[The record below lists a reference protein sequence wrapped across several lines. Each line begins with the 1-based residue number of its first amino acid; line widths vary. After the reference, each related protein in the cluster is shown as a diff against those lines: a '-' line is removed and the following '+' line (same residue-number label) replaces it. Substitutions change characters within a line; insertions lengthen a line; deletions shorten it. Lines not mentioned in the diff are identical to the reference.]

1 MSFQFVSFCFQRCFA
16 TFWTPKTKQG
26 TPCFRGSAMHIRS
39 AGGLILLM
47 FWTMNIQWK
56 CHEGNTTIDVTAAVL
71 FPRFRP
77 YFTILASH
85 SSLFEPRRS
94 SVHLSLNKCNERKNI
109 GLHWQPMGMYAIG
122 IMCFLLFFSKH
133 VDITY
138 DKNTFPTLG
147 TGRLPREK
155 SSLVC
160 SECRTPWDSY
170 AHTSY
175 RLPYNCIYTH
185 LIYNVVF

>member
-1 MSFQFVSFCFQRCFA
+1 MKSKKHVKRVWRRRLLLYMSFQFVSFCFQRCFA

-56 CHEGNTTIDVTAAVL
+56 CHEGNTTIDVTAAFL

-85 SSLFEPRRS
+85 SSLFKPRWS
-94 SVHLSLNKCNERKNI
+94 AVHSLNKCNGRKNT
-109 GLHWQPMGMYAIG
+109 GLHWQPMPECYSGCWFQM
-122 IMCFLLFFSKH
+122 FF
-133 VDITY
+133 I
-138 DKNTFPTLG
+138 FIPTWG
-147 TGRLPREK
+147 NDPI
-155 SSLVC
+155 
-160 SECRTPWDSY
+160 W
-170 AHTSY
+170 
-175 RLPYNCIYTH
+175 
-185 LIYNVVF
+185 LIFFKWVETTN